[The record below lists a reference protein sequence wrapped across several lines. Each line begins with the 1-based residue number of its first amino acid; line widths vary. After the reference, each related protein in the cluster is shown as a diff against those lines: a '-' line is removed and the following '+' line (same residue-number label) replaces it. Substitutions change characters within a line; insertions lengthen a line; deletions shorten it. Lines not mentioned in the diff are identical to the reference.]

1 MRTIKFRAWDGEKML
16 MPETADYSDICF
28 ELDCQQYS
36 IKAGASSIYV
46 RMIKEM
52 ELMQFT
58 GLTDYNGVD
67 IYEGDVVEN
76 TIIVKNFDNRT
87 GKYKYHVDIEKSVN
101 CVEYDINWCCF
112 NFTKQTERGRLKIIG
127 NKFENPEL
135 MEAK

>member
-46 RMIKEM
+46 RTIKEM

-58 GLTDYNGVD
+58 GLQDKNGVD
-67 IYEGDVVEN
+67 IYEGD
-76 TIIVKNFDNRT
+76 IIKP
-87 GKYKYHVDIEKSVN
+87 KYKYYSDVSLVEWDTCNPCFALHSLRRKDFF
-101 CVEYDINWCCF
+101 EYDF
-112 NFTKQTERGRLKIIG
+112 VKAGLMSLEIIG
-127 NKFENPEL
+127 NIHENPEL